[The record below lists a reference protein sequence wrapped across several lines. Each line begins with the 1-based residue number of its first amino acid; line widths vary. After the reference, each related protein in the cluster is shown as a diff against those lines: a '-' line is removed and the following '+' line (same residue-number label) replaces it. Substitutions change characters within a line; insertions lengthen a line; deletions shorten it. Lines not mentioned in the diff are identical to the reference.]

1 MTRAFNKRLVFS
13 TMGALLL
20 IETLFMAI
28 ATGVGFYY
36 DEADQ
41 GAFLVSTIITFLG
54 GVLGLLMGRRA
65 PKQVGEREGYVIV
78 ATVWIFYS
86 MFGMLPFWLSG
97 ALTAPVDAWF
107 ETMAGFTTTGATVIR
122 DVTAQ
127 THTILFWRALMQWVG
142 GMGIIVL
149 SVAILPMFGLG
160 GMQLYS
166 AEVTV
171 VTY

>member
-1 MTRAFNKRLVFS
+1 
-13 TMGALLL
+13 MGALLL

-78 ATVWIFYS
+78 ATVWLFYT
-86 MFGMLPFWLSG
+86 MFGMLPFWFSG
-97 ALTAPVDAWF
+97 ALTTPVDA
-107 ETMAGFTTTGATVIR
+107 
-122 DVTAQ
+122 
-127 THTILFWRALMQWVG
+127 
-142 GMGIIVL
+142 
-149 SVAILPMFGLG
+149 
-160 GMQLYS
+160 
-166 AEVTV
+166 
-171 VTY
+171 